1 MFKKNVGKSVF
12 SCFVTLLPMIFGFVV
27 WNDLPG
33 TVATHW
39 GVDGVADGFGSKVFA
54 VVGIPLVLLAVQV
67 LMLLFMSF
75 SKEAKTQNPK
85 ILAVTYWII
94 PVLSVLVNGIT
105 YAVALKKEF
114 EYMLLMPILV
124 GLLFVVLGNY
134 LPKTNQN
141 HSLGI
146 KLLWTFANQE
156 NWNKTH
162 RFGGKIWVLCGLVL
176 WFSALL
182 PTTAMAWVAIT
193 TILVAVLIPTIYSF
207 VLYKNHQKQGIAYD
221 FSARKVDKVARKI
234 TAILVPII
242 LLGTLFL
249 MFTGNVTVEYGDT
262 SFTVS
267 ATYGNDLTV
276 EYTAIDNL
284 EYRETLDV
292 GSRVLGFA
300 SAKLSH
306 GTFQNKE
313 FGNYSLFA
321 YTGKSGAVVL
331 TVDQNTLVIVG
342 KTPAETK
349 EIYQKLLTKTN
360 L

>member
-12 SCFVTLLPMIFGFVV
+12 SCFVTLLPMIFGFAV
-27 WNDLPG
+27 WTDLPA
-33 TVATHW
+33 TMATHW
-39 GVDGVADGFGSKVFA
+39 GADGVADGFGYKVFA

-67 LMLLFMSF
+67 LMLLFLSF

-114 EYMLLMPILV
+114 EYVLLMPLLL
-124 GLLFVVLGNY
+124 GALFVVLGNY

-141 HSLGI
+141 HSIGI
-146 KLLWTFANQE
+146 KLPWTFANEE

-162 RFGGKIWVLCGLVL
+162 RLGGKTWVLCGLVL

-182 PTTAMAWVAIT
+182 PTTAMAFVAIT
-193 TILVAVLIPTIYSF
+193 TILAAVLIPTVYSF
-207 VLYKNHQKQGIAYD
+207 VLYKNHQRKGVAYD
-221 FSARKVDKVARKI
+221 FSVRKVDKITRNI
-234 TAILVPII
+234 TAIVVPVI

-249 MFTGNVTVEYGDT
+249 MFTGNITVEYGET

-276 EYTAIDNL
+276 EYAAIDNI
-284 EYRETLDV
+284 EYRETFDA
-292 GSRVLGFA
+292 GSRILGFG
-300 SAKLSH
+300 SARLSH

-313 FGNYSLFA
+313 FGTYTLFA
-321 YTGKSGAVVL
+321 YTGKAGAVVL
-331 TVDQNTLVIVG
+331 TVDENTLVIVG
-342 KTPAETK
+342 KTPTETK
-349 EIYQKLLTKTN
+349 ELYQTLVTKTK
-360 L
+360 